1 MGHYDDCYEGT
12 RISDEKK
19 RRDNLQHW
27 VSEKLEDMED
37 HELEIMY
44 EVASNVEEYYGF
56 MQVIMRIAA
65 TKRI

>member
-27 VSEKLEDMED
+27 VSEKLKDMED

-44 EVASNVEEYYGF
+44 EVASNIEEYYGF